1 MTYKAPARS
10 VGRLKRPFGDLYYE
24 VSGSGPAL
32 LFAHGLGGNHLSW
45 WQQVAHF
52 APHYTCVT
60 LRPSRL
66 RAVRARST
74 AAPILPTTPPTSP
87 R

>member
-1 MTYKAPARS
+1 MQRTC
-10 VGRLKRPFGDLYYE
+10 VGTGRLKRPFGNLYYE
-24 VSGSGPAL
+24 VTGSGPAL

-52 APHYTCVT
+52 APRYTCVS

-66 RAVRARST
+66 RAVGPDRR
-74 AAPILPTTPPTSP
+74 AAPMPPTMPATSP
-87 R
+87 P

>member
-52 APHYTCVT
+52 APT
-60 LRPSRL
+60 LHLREPSPIAASRRPSRSP
-66 RAVRARST
+66 AG
-74 AAPILPTTPPTSP
+74 PILPTMPATS
-87 R
+87 RR